1 MLASM
6 DEGFGHWFAGFTDG
20 EGCFYIATQST
31 ARFSLGLRADDWQVL
46 EYCRQQLGD
55 IGIVRRK
62 DRPTNPARSNQ
73 KPSAVF
79 EVWRADELLQLVA
92 LFEQFPLRAKKRHQ
106 FEVWRI
112 AVREAAKG
120 RLRNKSLIADC
131 RAQLAALRT
140 YDEAAFDEVVLTVRA
155 HRSTRIDNGLAPY
168 CLCGCGRETGPI
180 THGGT
185 APHPDNVRFNRF
197 VRGHHRRLLFAD
209 LELGNAPQCMCGCGQ
224 TTRLIASVNY
234 KTLFHPDNMH
244 FRRFVN
250 GHNRRGL
257 GFLRRS

>member
-1 MLASM
+1 MVTTM
-6 DEGFGHWFAGFTDG
+6 DDGFGHWFAGFTDG
-20 EGCFYIATQST
+20 EGCFFIGQYTP
-31 ARFSLGLRADDWQVL
+31 RFTLGLRADDWQVL
-46 EYCRQQLGD
+46 EYTRQQLG
-55 IGIVRRK
+55 IGMLRR
-62 DRPTNPARSNQ
+62 RPGTKKS

-79 EVWRADELLQLVA
+79 EVWRPQEQLVLVD
-92 LFEQFPLRAKKRHQ
+92 LFERFPLRAKKRHQ
-106 FEVWRI
+106 FEVWCT

-120 RLRNKSLIADC
+120 RLKDKSVINNC
-131 RAQLAALRT
+131 RRRLATLRV
-140 YDEAAFDEVVLTVRA
+140 YDTAAFEEVILTVRA
-155 HRSTRIDNGLAPY
+155 RQSIRVDDGLPPY

-185 APHPDNVRFNRF
+185 TPHPDNVRFNRF

-209 LELGNAPQCMCGCGQ
+209 LDLGTAPLCMCGCGES
-224 TTRLIASVNY
+224 TREIASVNY

-257 GFLRRS
+257 RFLRGS